1 MINTLW
7 ALFFILAF
15 LGCLVQSIFM
25 GNIEVWSLTVEGS
38 FDMAKTAF
46 EISLGLTGILCLWL
60 GLLNIAK
67 EAGITDK
74 ISKFLSPLFH
84 KLMPEVPKNH
94 PAIGTMCMNI
104 AANML
109 GLDNAATP
117 AGIKAMEE
125 LQTINKHKDRASNA
139 QILFLV
145 INTSSVMLLPIS
157 IFMYRAEMGATSPT
171 AVFIP
176 ILIATSI
183 STLAGILLTAFVQKI
198 NIFNKVVLSYFA
210 GMLAIVTA
218 LVLYFYNLPVE
229 QKAIQS
235 AAFGNFVVFGVMVY
249 FIAAGLFKKIP
260 VYETFIEGAKEGF
273 GIAIKIIPY
282 LVAMLVGISVFRTS
296 GCLDLL
302 LLIIEKFFALFGVSP
317 DFVSA
322 LPTAFMKP
330 FSGSGARAMMIETMS
345 TYGADSLP
353 AFLSSVIQGSTET
366 TFYVL
371 AVYFGAIKITKFRH
385 AIPCALFADL
395 VGVVTAI
402 FVGYLFFTPA
412 L

>member
-1 MINTLW
+1 MINIIW
-7 ALFFILAF
+7 AFFFITAF
-15 LGCLVQSIFM
+15 VACLYQSIFM
-25 GNIEVWSLTVEGS
+25 GNIEIWTLTVEGS
-38 FDMAKTAF
+38 FEMAKTAF

-74 ISKFLSPLFH
+74 VSKFLSPLFH
-84 KLMPEVPKNH
+84 KLMPDVPKNH
-94 PAIGTMCMNI
+94 PAIGTMCMNM
-104 AANML
+104 AANIL

-125 LQTINKHKDRASNA
+125 LQEINPNKDRASNA

-157 IFMYRAEMGATSPT
+157 IFMYRTEMGASSPT

-176 ILIATSI
+176 ILIATSM
-183 STLAGILLTAFVQKI
+183 STLGGILMTAFVQKI
-198 NIFNKVVLSYFA
+198 NIFNRVVLSYFA
-210 GMLAIVTA
+210 GLIAIILTI
-218 LVLYFYNLPVE
+218 VLYFYNLPVE
-229 QKAIQS
+229 QKAVQS
-235 AAFGNFVVFGVMVY
+235 AAFGNFVVFAVMVC
-249 FIAAGLFKKIP
+249 FVAAGFFKKIP
-260 VYETFIEGAKEGF
+260 VYETFVEGAKEGF

-282 LVAMLVGISVFRTS
+282 LVAMLVGISVFRSS

-302 LLIIEKFFALFGVSP
+302 LLGIEKFFMLFGITP
-317 DFVSA
+317 DFVPA

-330 FSGSGARAMMIETMS
+330 FSGSGARAMMIETMQ

-371 AVYFGAIKITKFRH
+371 AVYFGAVKITKFRH

-395 VGVVTAI
+395 VGIVVAI
-402 FVGYLFFTPA
+402 FVGYLFF
-412 L
+412 